1 MTASPCQPTYQNR
14 YCTGVNTKN
23 DQKSVRWSARAGAIR
38 LTYSRNASNEMN
50 ANSSMDPPGPIMND
64 SAKMQIMIH
73 QERMRAFRFSTV
85 AFPLSDFTRGARVK
99 PPSVE

>member
-1 MTASPCQPTYQNR
+1 MTARPCQPTYQNR

-23 DQKSVRWSARAGAIR
+23 DQKSVRWSARTGAIK
-38 LTYSRNASNEMN
+38 LTYSRKASNEMK
-50 ANSSMDPPGPIMND
+50 ANSSMEPPGPIMND

-85 AFPLSDFTRGARVK
+85 ALPLSDCTRRAK
-99 PPSVE
+99 MK